1 MSEEELE
8 SIPWSTLIEDSRP
21 DRGRLVYMAAGAV
34 IVFALAALAARSL
47 WSPAVAEAPVAVD
60 PPAPTAPTAP
70 AATEAPAAAPALF
83 SEADLMASL
92 DTESWR
98 AAAAFAE
105 WFVYDYFTVDG
116 DAATLQSVLLALP
129 DGVPED
135 LLPHTSAEM
144 PTYTE
149 WARAARVTE
158 TSQGRFEVLVLFR
171 TVAATE
177 GVTFERQ
184 PVRAVV
190 VPMEMSS
197 AGGMRL
203 TDLPSP
209 AQVPQR
215 PVAAEWVAPDGPSSP
230 SIFGASAALS
240 WHGLDTD
247 VIPIAASQDGD
258 KWRVLAIN
266 HLPSGTG
273 WPFIV
278 TVPDEVIVNSTGG

>member
-34 IVFALAALAARSL
+34 IVFSLAALAARSL
-47 WSPAVAEAPVAVD
+47 WAPAVAEAPVAID
-60 PPAPTAPTAP
+60 LPATTDP
-70 AATEAPAAAPALF
+70 AATEVTAAAPPLF

-92 DTESWR
+92 DNESWR

-116 DAATLQSVLLALP
+116 EVATLQSVLSALP
-129 DGVPED
+129 SGVPED
-135 LLPHTSAEM
+135 LLPHTSAEVV
-144 PTYTE
+144 TYTE
-149 WARAARVTE
+149 WASAARVTE
-158 TSQGRFEVLVLFR
+158 TSPGRFEVLVLFR
-171 TVAATE
+171 TVAATD

-190 VPMEMSS
+190 VPMEMSGT
-197 AGGMRL
+197 GGMRL

-215 PVAAEWVAPDGPSSP
+215 PVVAKWVAPDGPSSP

-247 VIPIAASQDGD
+247 LITIAASQEGD
-258 KWRVLAIN
+258 AWRVLAIN

-278 TVPDEVIVNSTGG
+278 DVPDDVLVNSTVD